1 MKPQPCQVSPVN
13 VYGDISS
20 RRFYFRFRD
29 NVDDSFNIVPVKLF
43 QYEDV
48 EWWEDVRYR
57 RSRPMIVL
65 LADFSPDDGRV
76 QRRCVRVY
84 SQAQQ

>member
-29 NVDDSFNIVPVKLF
+29 KVDGSFNIVPVKLF

-48 EWWEDVRYR
+48 NGEGMFATR

-65 LADFSPDDGRV
+65 LVDFSPDDGRV
-76 QRRCVRVY
+76 QRQCVRVY